1 MIAYAFLPRGK
12 SLYQFCHADPIEAL
26 NWATGPVLWR
36 MELSGR
42 ITPSRKG
49 YTSEN
54 TRVMGHTDLTLE
66 LRDFARR
73 CAFRTLTSIS
83 GANFSRSMRGIHQW
97 LQSGQISQIHWGDLM
112 NWAHTTEMTWM
123 NGGHAE
129 ASVCNALLCHSG
141 NEQEHYHAWLAAA
154 HARAVL
160 GKTTEYKAQVKSL
173 RVIINRKL
181 SVFRTE

>member
-1 MIAYAFLPRGK
+1 MIAYSFLPQGK
-12 SLYQFCHADPIEAL
+12 AFYSFAHTDPLEAL
-26 NWATGPVLWR
+26 NWAKGPVLWQV
-36 MELSGR
+36 ELKGK
-42 ITPSRKG
+42 ITSSREG

-54 TRVMGHTDLTLE
+54 TQVIGNADLTLE
-66 LRDFARR
+66 LQDFARR
-73 CAFRTLTSIS
+73 CAYRTLNSLS
-83 GANFSRSMRGIHQW
+83 GANFCRSMRGIHQW
-97 LQSGQISQIHWGDLM
+97 LRLGRINHIRWGDLM
-112 NWAHTTEMTWM
+112 HWAHTTEMTWM

-129 ASVCNALLCHSG
+129 ASICNALLCHSG

-181 SVFRTE
+181 SIFRTE